1 MGPLFLQLYKN
12 FVDTRLK
19 EKEKPKKERNA
30 VIMEGYKLMVN
41 GLYGKFNSDT
51 SPFYDPLV
59 AMSTTITGQLSLS
72 MLMEMLSLEI
82 PGIQWIQANT
92 DGITARV
99 PREQEVDYYKICA
112 DWEKITKLTLE
123 HAIYKKMAVRDVS
136 NYLAVYDKTVEVEN
150 GNVSYYPIMI
160 LS

>member
-72 MLMEMLSLEI
+72 MLIEALSIRI
-82 PGIQWIQANT
+82 PNIEWIQANT
-92 DGITARV
+92 NYTIGV
-99 PREQEVDYYKICA
+99 L
-112 DWEKITKLTLE
+112 KL
-123 HAIYKKMAVRDVS
+123 
-136 NYLAVYDKTVEVEN
+136 
-150 GNVSYYPIMI
+150 G
-160 LS
+160 